1 MRLLALLVLS
11 ALLSACVYKIDV
23 EQGNFVTT
31 DLVEKLKSGMTKNQ
45 VKQVLGTPLLSD
57 VFHADRW
64 DYYFDNSKGGRK
76 LAHKRFTVFFKD
88 DKLVSFTGDVNPP
101 LPPPTRVSAEPA
113 PAPAAP
119 APAAPAPPQA
129 PPPAK

>member
-45 VKQVLGTPLLSD
+45 VKQLLGTPLLSD

-101 LPPPTRVSAEPA
+101 LPPPTRGSAEPA

-119 APAAPAPPQA
+119 APAPPQA